1 MNLIDRPFRR
11 EAHACRIDGMIK
23 ITGGAISQR
32 QLAERLK
39 IHRATVRSI
48 LKERNWLRR
57 IDRPHPSANLAAF
70 NARRQGF
77 AELNF
82 D

>member
-1 MNLIDRPFRR
+1 MTVRPYRR

-32 QLAERLK
+32 ELAERLK

-48 LKERNWLRR
+48 LKERNWSIR
-57 IDRPHPSANLAAF
+57 IDRPTHRPTSL
-70 NARRQGF
+70 RSTLEGKVW
-77 AELNF
+77 LS
-82 D
+82 